1 MRLKRINQSPPPRKE
16 ENVTMN
22 LCTAMVRRRVIE
34 DDARRD
40 GSAVAFQQESIRIAR
55 RLATV
60 LIALIV
66 IAWAVWR

>member
-1 MRLKRINQSPPPRKE
+1 MAGDIQE
-16 ENVTMN
+16 EDVTMN

-40 GSAVAFQQESIRIAR
+40 GSAVTFQQESIRIAR

>member
-16 ENVTMN
+16 ERMSMN

-40 GSAVAFQQESIRIAR
+40 GSAVTFQQESIRIAR
-55 RLATV
+55 WVATA
-60 LIALIV
+60 LIALIM